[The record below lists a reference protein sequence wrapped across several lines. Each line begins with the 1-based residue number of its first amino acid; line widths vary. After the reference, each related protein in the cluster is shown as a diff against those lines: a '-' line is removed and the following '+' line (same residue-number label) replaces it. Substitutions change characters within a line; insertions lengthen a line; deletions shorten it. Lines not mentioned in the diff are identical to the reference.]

1 MNTEE
6 RAQDAETIIEHTNA
20 TLDIMQHTSQALD
33 EIPYYIMDA
42 QRIPEIIIAIIVSAV
57 IGVVSGARLG
67 FVYPFLW
74 FCADKTIGSIAA
86 RLDKTHRPVADL
98 LFRGFIVTTFT
109 VGLFVLVARILENI
123 LPTIPYAQII
133 TIIALS
139 LCLSGGALWS
149 ALLRLHKALTAN
161 KILQGAYLPIS
172 RSSRVNLTST
182 DDFGITRTGMAMVAY
197 GFDKG
202 VVAPTIWYVIA
213 GFPALFLYSALSF
226 LSWRFGKNGFSKGFG
241 AIPMALEKLM
251 GYIPSIISSFLLTCA
266 SLFTPT
272 AKLHKGLLA
281 WVQNKSK
288 APYEQGGR
296 PLKSMAWALNIS
308 LGGAVQDLEGSSLK
322 NVWIGP
328 EKATAKT
335 GADHLKRA
343 IYISVM
349 AHMLLVAILGSAY
362 AWSGL
367 LEKLLF

>member
-1 MNTEE
+1 MNSEDT
-6 RAQDAETIIEHTNA
+6 AQNAETMSEHTNA
-20 TLDIMQHTSQALD
+20 TLDLTQHAIQALN
-33 EIPYYIMDA
+33 EMHNHIMDA
-42 QRIPEIIIAIIVSAV
+42 QRIPEVMIAIIITAI

-74 FCADKTIGSIAA
+74 LCADKTIGNIGA
-86 RLDKTHRPVADL
+86 RLDKTHRPVPDL
-98 LFRGFIVTTFT
+98 LFRGFIVTAFT
-109 VGLFVLVARILENI
+109 VGLFVLLARILESI
-123 LPTIPYAQII
+123 LPTLPYAQII
-133 TIIALS
+133 TIIVLS
-139 LCLSGGALWS
+139 LTLSGGAVWS
-149 ALLRLHKALTAN
+149 ALLKLHKALSAQ
-161 KILQGAYLPIS
+161 KISQGAYLPIS

-202 VVAPTIWYVIA
+202 VVAPAIWYLIA

-241 AIPMALEKLM
+241 AIPTALEKLM
-251 GYIPSIISSFLLTCA
+251 GYIPSIISSFLLTSA

-296 PLKSMAWALNIS
+296 PLKSIAWALNVS
-308 LGGAVQDLEGSSLK
+308 LGGAVQDLDGSSLQ
-322 NVWIGP
+322 NAWIGP

-349 AHMLLVAILGSAY
+349 AHMLFVAVLGGAY
-362 AWSGL
+362 VWSGL
-367 LEKLLF
+367 LEKLPF